1 MVDSTSKQV
10 LRTIQTEGMRLACAS
25 WTSKG
30 CISCG
35 SKNGRIYH
43 HDVRVSKSLIRFF
56 IFWLYIWNN
65 SYSTFSSHTNE
76 VCGIKWS
83 PDEHYLTSGGSDYM
97 VHVWERA
104 QMSTPNAVCLFSFPT
119 IIYI

>member
-56 IFWLYIWNN
+56 IFGFI
-65 SYSTFSSHTNE
+65 F
-76 VCGIKWS
+76 GII
-83 PDEHYLTSGGSDYM
+83 LI
-97 VHVWERA
+97 A
-104 QMSTPNAVCLFSFPT
+104 LFPPILMKFVVSNGVLMN
-119 IIYI
+119 II